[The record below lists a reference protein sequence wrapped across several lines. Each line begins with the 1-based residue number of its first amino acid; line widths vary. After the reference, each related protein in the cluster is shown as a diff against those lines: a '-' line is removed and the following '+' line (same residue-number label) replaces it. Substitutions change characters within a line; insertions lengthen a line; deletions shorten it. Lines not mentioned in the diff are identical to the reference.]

1 MLCVAG
7 GCVFDVSLLEVA
19 LEELGVDEP
28 LLLWLDGAAQL
39 ELELDGVD
47 DCEVEAPPEAEP
59 DFFSVSVLGGV
70 VVAEELDEPEGVL
83 GVVADEELVEPD
95 GGVALPPTDA
105 EPEAEPDG
113 ALGVV
118 DEDEDAVSRGADGVA
133 VELED
138 ELRWSGP
145 RSQAARPRAMATA
158 IAIVEILMRPP
169 WLGTRESV
177 AGCVPGPKPKSRSLH
192 ICEAL
197 RPGL

>member
-1 MLCVAG
+1 MLSV
-7 GCVFDVSLLEVA
+7 DA
-19 LEELGVDEP
+19 LEPELDGVED
-28 LLLWLDGAAQL
+28 WLDGAALL
-39 ELELDGVD
+39 EPELDGVELD
-47 DCEVEAPPEAEP
+47 DCEVVAPPEA
-59 DFFSVSVLGGV
+59 DFFSVSVAV
-70 VVAEELDEPEGVL
+70 VDELDEPEALGVL
-83 GVVADEELVEPD
+83 GVVADEELEEPD

-118 DEDEDAVSRGADGVA
+118 ADEEDDVSRGADGVA

-169 WLGTRESV
+169 WLGTRDSV
-177 AGCVPGPKPKSRSLH
+177 AGCVPAPKPKSPLLH
-192 ICEAL
+192 VC
-197 RPGL
+197 